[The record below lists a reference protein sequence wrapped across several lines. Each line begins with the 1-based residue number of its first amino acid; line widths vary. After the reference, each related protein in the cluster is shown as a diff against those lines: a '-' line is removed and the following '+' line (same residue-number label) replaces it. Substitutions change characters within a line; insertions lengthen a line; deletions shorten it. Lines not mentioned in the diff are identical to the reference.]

1 MRTVGKSCRLV
12 ESGELSVLSW
22 TANTSRRPT
31 REQSPKLNENATQTL
46 GHWPAVA
53 GRLRGSRESQRQ
65 LVFVVISEV
74 SPRGRSPSAWSAG
87 RASNY
92 FGKISGGASWA
103 EVREKAIAHGPL
115 TQGWG
120 RDFTETQ
127 FPKREDKH
135 RNVTWTYF
143 SGGGIIG
150 DSFSLLRFC
159 VLSTLSMPG
168 FSIFLKKQNKRYLKG
183 KT

>member
-1 MRTVGKSCRLV
+1 MRFGALAG
-12 ESGELSVLSW
+12 SG
-22 TANTSRRPT
+22 
-31 REQSPKLNENATQTL
+31 REA
-46 GHWPAVA
+46 A
-53 GRLRGSRESQRQ
+53 GQPRIPEAAG
-65 LVFVVISEV
+65 FVVISEV

-103 EVREKAIAHGPL
+103 EVREKAIAQGPL

-120 RDFTETQ
+120 RDFAETP
-127 FPKREDKH
+127 FPKRGDKH
-135 RNVTWTYF
+135 RNVTRTYF

-168 FSIFLKKQNKRYLKG
+168 FSVFLKKQNKRYLKG